1 MIWSPAPL
9 RLPTRGEWSGDC
21 FLCVCVCVWVDA
33 WFTNSLR
40 FWLAYQPIKSV
51 GTSWGYPILNERKLH
66 LCSTTPGGIR
76 CGLRCQTH
84 SCIGR
89 WVRFE
94 ERERVRKS
102 MRPSWSVV
110 SVLQIV
116 ASNYRLHFDS
126 YSIRRRQSVSLP
138 TWPALTQHLPR
149 YLLHPTYPF
158 RTLFVI
164 ATGCHKSE
172 GYL

>member
-21 FLCVCVCVWVDA
+21 FLCVCEWMHDLRIRWDFDWPISLSSRWAPLGANRSSTSVSSTYALPLQAALDVDCVVKH
-33 WFTNSLR
+33 TR
-40 FWLAYQPIKSV
+40 SV
-51 GTSWGYPILNERKLH
+51 GELWRES
-66 LCSTTPGGIR
+66 
-76 CGLRCQTH
+76 
-84 SCIGR
+84 
-89 WVRFE
+89 
-94 ERERVRKS
+94 ERERE
-102 MRPSWSVV
+102 RPSWSVV

-116 ASNYRLHFDS
+116 ARNYRLHFDS

-158 RTLFVI
+158 RTLFRYRNRVP
-164 ATGCHKSE
+164 
-172 GYL
+172 